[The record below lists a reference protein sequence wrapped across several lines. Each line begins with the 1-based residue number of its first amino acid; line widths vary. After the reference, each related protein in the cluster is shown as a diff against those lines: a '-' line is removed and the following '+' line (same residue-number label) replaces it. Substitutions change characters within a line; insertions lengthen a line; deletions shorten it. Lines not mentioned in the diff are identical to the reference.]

1 MPKKKKGDLSYIY
14 TASVHNE
21 GQHIDAETPDS
32 LNRLYRWLN
41 PTLFGQI
48 RYGKSMKI
56 SDLIVERLTKEKIDA
71 ENAR

>member
-21 GQHIDAETPDS
+21 SDDHIAMPDS
-32 LNRLYRWLN
+32 SNRLYRWLN
-41 PTLFGQI
+41 STLFGQI

-56 SDLIVERLTKEKIDA
+56 SDLIVEHSIKEEIDA